1 MKQGYCMNNRAQKFK
16 DYLDE
21 KNIKVFEIEEIEDE
35 QATVAFRSRVSIS
48 GQNLPTIFLVDNSD
62 YSMVRVQIAPNALNA
77 DNQLDLLKFSNEET
91 SKYKPFK
98 LFFNDNGDL
107 LLDFCIDANEE
118 TFSGE
123 KVYAVFD
130 IIVNY
135 LENNYRNIMKVIW
148 K

>member
-1 MKQGYCMNNRAQKFK
+1 MNNKAQKFK

-21 KNIKVFEIEEIEDE
+21 KGIKVFEIEELDDE
-35 QATVAFRSRVSIS
+35 QATVAFRSRLAIN
-48 GQNLPTIFLVDNSD
+48 GQNLPTVVFVDNSN

-77 DNQLDLLKFSNEET
+77 DNQIDLLKFSNNEN

-107 LLDFCIDANEE
+107 LLDFCIDADEE
-118 TFSGE
+118 IFSGE

-130 IIVNY
+130 IIINY
-135 LENNYRNIMKVIW
+135 LENNYRDMMKVIW

>member
-1 MKQGYCMNNRAQKFK
+1 MNNKAQKFK

-21 KNIKVFEIEEIEDE
+21 KEIKVFEIEEIADE
-35 QATVAFRSRVSIS
+35 QATVAFRSRLAIN
-48 GQNLPTIFLVDNSD
+48 GQNLPTVVFIDNSN

-77 DNQLDLLKFSNEET
+77 DNQIDLLKFSNNEN

-107 LLDFCIDANEE
+107 LLDFCIDADEE
-118 TFSGE
+118 IFNGE

-130 IIVNY
+130 IIINY
-135 LENNYRNIMKVIW
+135 LENNYRDMMKVIW

>member
-1 MKQGYCMNNRAQKFK
+1 MNNKAQKFK

-21 KNIKVFEIEEIEDE
+21 KEIKVFEVEELSDE
-35 QATVAFRSRVSIS
+35 QATVAFRSRLAIN
-48 GQNLPTIFLVDNSD
+48 GQNLPTAVFVDNSD
-62 YSMVRVQIAPNALNA
+62 YSMVRVQIAPNALTAENSA
-77 DNQLDLLKFSNEET
+77 EVLKFANDET
-91 SKYKPFK
+91 AKYKPFK
-98 LFFNDNGDL
+98 IFFNDNGDL

-118 TFSGE
+118 IFSGE

-130 IIVNY
+130 IIINY

>member
-1 MKQGYCMNNRAQKFK
+1 MNNKAQKFK

-21 KNIKVFEIEEIEDE
+21 KEIKVFEIEELDDE
-35 QATVAFRSRVSIS
+35 QATVAFRSRLAIN
-48 GQNLPTIFLVDNSD
+48 GQNLPTVVFVDNSN

-77 DNQLDLLKFSNEET
+77 DNQIDLLKFSNNEN

-107 LLDFCIDANEE
+107 LLDFCIDADEE
-118 TFSGE
+118 IFSGE

-130 IIVNY
+130 IIINY
-135 LENNYRNIMKVIW
+135 LENNYRDMMKVIW